1 MLQGNQHTV
10 GTLSMFIKDRGSTNW
25 LLNIPFPFQKGE
37 KAKAHANELLNHAL
51 FKFRELT
58 LWFVSALTSAFLRI
72 KTCSGCSLFFGTT
85 NLKRTVTPRHG
96 AV

>member
-37 KAKAHANELLNHAL
+37 KAKA
-51 FKFRELT
+51 
-58 LWFVSALTSAFLRI
+58 SMSY
-72 KTCSGCSLFFGTT
+72 
-85 NLKRTVTPRHG
+85 
-96 AV
+96 